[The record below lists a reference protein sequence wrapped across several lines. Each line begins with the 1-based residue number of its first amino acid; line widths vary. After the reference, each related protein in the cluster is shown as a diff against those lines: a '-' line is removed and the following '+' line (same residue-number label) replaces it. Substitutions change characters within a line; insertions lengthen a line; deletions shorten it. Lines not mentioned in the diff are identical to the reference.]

1 MYIFFRISIV
11 SASGS
16 AIASSVD
23 DIYLLGAYRGKRH
36 GVGHQVL
43 GRASAGS
50 LLQLDL
56 QAVVILQ
63 SPEGKTTGASTPAA
77 AAGVWHNLY
86 TSPPDIAPAKTL
98 RPHALFE
105 PLVSEAS
112 LHFDA
117 ARQEWQTVSLLFL
130 DMRVQLCRAKDIL
143 ALNAPWNCSFVAA
156 VDPKWTEQPNL
167 ITYAGKAHPHL
178 LPPRAPCPAQGPFPP
193 VDLVITYV
201 SNSLDTTNLLY
212 EPAFK
217 EAYTPKFVHIFGG

>member
-1 MYIFFRISIV
+1 
-11 SASGS
+11 
-16 AIASSVD
+16 
-23 DIYLLGAYRGKRH
+23 
-36 GVGHQVL
+36 VL
-43 GRASAGS
+43 GRVPANA

-56 QAVVILQ
+56 QAVTVLQ
-63 SPEGKTTGASTPAA
+63 SPEVNAAGASSPAVAA
-77 AAGVWHNLY
+77 AVWHNIY
-86 TSPPDIAPAKTL
+86 ASSPDAAPARAL

-117 ARQEWQTVSLLFL
+117 ARQEWQAVSLLFL
-130 DMRVQLCRAKDIL
+130 DMRIQLCRTKDIL
-143 ALNAPWNCSFVAA
+143 GLSAPWNCSFVAV

-167 ITYAGKAHPHL
+167 ITYAGKAHPQL
-178 LPPRAPCPAQGPFPP
+178 LPPRAVCPVQSPFPP

-217 EAYTPKFVHIFGG
+217 EAYSPKFVHIFGG